1 MGISIIQ
8 SSTRENMQSQTNT
21 EDMSSATQNAT
32 DKMPQVNIAQN
43 EDYHAKDEIITVNA
57 EILNYVAL
65 QHGLKKLTRFP
76 IPVAVSGK
84 ASAWLDGGFVYVAE
98 RH

>member
-1 MGISIIQ
+1 M
-8 SSTRENMQSQTNT
+8 SQTNT
-21 EDMSSATQNAT
+21 EDMSSATQNAA

-43 EDYHAKDEIITVNA
+43 EDHHAKEEIITVNA

-76 IPVAVSGK
+76 IPMGVSGT
-84 ASAWLDGGFVYVAE
+84 ATAWLDGGFVYVSE
-98 RH
+98 K